1 MQDVQ
6 GDNVRGP
13 GISRAES
20 AGPTIEEPETTES
33 ETTVDSH
40 HADQQ
45 GAFDIQ
51 EEPNDNTTVD
61 NVVPAAASSADAK
74 GVAAVEEGMQKVSIT
89 E

>member
-6 GDNVRGP
+6 GDNVRD
-13 GISRAES
+13 RAQS
-20 AGPTIEEPETTES
+20 AEPVVEEPETTES
-33 ETTVDSH
+33 ETTVGSH

-51 EEPNDNTTVD
+51 EEPNDITTADEVASAQAS
-61 NVVPAAASSADAK
+61 NAATE

-89 E
+89 ES